1 MTMHRPRHR
10 KRILAVAALVVSA
23 VACAS
28 PYVEAVPS
36 GGIVTRS
43 ARTGVYTKKV
53 IAKKAPDTLLAGD
66 GTACR
71 VVPELFDHTGV
82 GKSVRCN
89 WQ

>member
-1 MTMHRPRHR
+1 MYPPQHR
-10 KRILAVAALVVSA
+10 KRLLAIAALLVSGI
-23 VACAS
+23 ACAS

-66 GTACR
+66 GTSCR
-71 VVPELFDHTGV
+71 VVAEVFNHTGV